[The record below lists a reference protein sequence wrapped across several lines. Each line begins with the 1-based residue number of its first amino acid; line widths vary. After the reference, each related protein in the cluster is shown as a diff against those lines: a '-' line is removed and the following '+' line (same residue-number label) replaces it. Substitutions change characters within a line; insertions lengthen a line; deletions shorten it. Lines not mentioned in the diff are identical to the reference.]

1 MKFKILYVLALIVTI
16 GFTSCSNLEEELNGT
31 VSAGDVNTLLDENP
45 DFESLIGAS
54 YGEMRL
60 PYQDQSR
67 FWAAQQHTSDETMGP
82 TRGPDWDDNGVWRVM
97 HNHQWDADH
106 SFLGETFNDLMAIIY
121 STTNILRF
129 PTLPANVDAEARFL
143 RAFTVLSVV
152 DGWGQVPMREPGEDL
167 INSPRVMQA
176 DEAVDFIISEVN
188 AVMADL
194 PDGPANRA
202 NKNAAKV
209 LLMKAH
215 LNKGTFTSR
224 DAPKFDDADMQA
236 VIDLADEIMGS
247 GAYSVADNFYDNFA
261 PNNDQ
266 ISTENI
272 FTAENIGGSSSGNVR
287 SRWMCTLHYNQ
298 NPSGWNGFT
307 TIADFYNKFDD
318 ADVRKGGDYTGTTDI
333 SGIKVGF
340 LQGQQF
346 DQDGTALEDRKGAP
360 LFFTEEVALTE
371 TGQNLEVTGVRVI
384 KYPLDYVGGDNADN
398 DYVYYRYSDVL
409 LMKAEAM
416 HRKNG
421 DATGAAAVVN
431 MIRSKRNMPDLSSI
445 SLDELIDERGF
456 ELYWEGHR
464 RQDLIRF
471 GKFLDAWNEK
481 PATGS
486 ERLLFPIP
494 TLQLALN
501 PNLQQNAGY

>member
-1 MKFKILYVLALIVTI
+1 MKFKILYLLAFIVAI
-16 GFTSCSNLEEELNGT
+16 GFFGCSNLEEELNGT
-31 VSAGDVNTLLDENP
+31 VSEDDVSTFLDENL
-45 DFESLIGAS
+45 DFGALIGAS

-82 TRGPDWDDNGVWRVM
+82 TRGPDWDDNGVWRVL

-129 PTLPANVDAEARFL
+129 DAVPTEIAAEARFL
-143 RAFTVLSVV
+143 RAFTILSVV
-152 DGWGQVPMREPGEDL
+152 DGWGQVPMREPGADL
-167 INSPRVMQA
+167 INAPTVMQSA
-176 DEAVDFIISEVN
+176 EAVDFIISEVN
-188 AVMADL
+188 DVMADL

-202 NKNAAKV
+202 NKDAAKV

-224 DAPKFDDADMQA
+224 DAPKFDDTDMQT
-236 VIDLADEIMGS
+236 VIDLADEIIGS

-266 ISTENI
+266 ISTELI
-272 FTAENIGGSSSGNVR
+272 FTAENVGGSSSGNVR
-287 SRWMCTLHYNQ
+287 SRWYCTLHYNQ

-318 ADVRKGGDYTGTTDI
+318 ADVRKGGDYAAQTDV
-333 SGIKVGF
+333 SGITVGF
-340 LQGQQF
+340 LEGQQY
-346 DQDGTALEDRKGAP
+346 DQDGTALEDRKGNP
-360 LFFTEEVALTE
+360 LAFTPEVALTE
-371 TGQNLEVTGVRVI
+371 AGANLEVTGVRVV
-384 KYPLDYVGGDNADN
+384 KYPIDYAGGDNADN

-416 HRKNG
+416 LRKDG
-421 DATGAAAVVN
+421 DGAGAAAVVN
-431 MIRSKRNMPDLSSI
+431 MIRGKRNMPDLGSI
-445 SLDELIDERGF
+445 SLDQLLDERGF

-464 RQDLIRF
+464 RQDLVRF

-501 PNLQQNAGY
+501 PNLSQNAGY